1 MRIIDLKKKLGGFQL
16 DIDNLELENG
26 CIHGFIGANGSG
38 KTTLAK
44 LIMGIMEPDSGEILY
59 DGLNPREITMTS
71 QRPYMLHSSVY
82 ENLVYPL
89 KLRGIK
95 PQQDEIDAL
104 LKIYNLLDKKNQYAR
119 SLSSGEQQKL
129 SFLRTMIFKPK
140 LVIIDESLSNLDS
153 DSLELFENWILE
165 IQKMDQITWVIISHQ
180 LPHIYTLCKKV
191 HFFYQGN
198 VIESGLKDDVIFNS
212 DNPLIKTFVK
222 KQALEIMR

>member
-1 MRIIDLKKKLGGFQL
+1 MKITNLKKKLGAFQL
-16 DIDNLELENG
+16 DIDDLELENG

-44 LIMGIMEPDSGEILY
+44 LIMGIMEQDSGEISY
-59 DGLNPREITMTS
+59 NGLSPREITMTS

-82 ENLVYPL
+82 ENLIYPL

-104 LKIYNLLDKKNQYAR
+104 LEKHNLLDKKKQYAR

-165 IQKMDQITWVIISHQ
+165 NQKTDQITWVIISHQ
-180 LPHIYTLCKKV
+180 LPHINTLCDKV
-191 HFFYQGN
+191 HFFSQGK
-198 VIESGLKDDVIFNS
+198 VIESGLKDNVIFNS

-222 KQALEIMR
+222 KQALEITR

>member
-1 MRIIDLKKKLGGFQL
+1 MKIIDLKKKLGAFQL
-16 DIDNLELENG
+16 DIENLELEQG

-44 LIMGIMEPDSGEILY
+44 LIMGIMKPESGEILY
-59 DGLNPREITMTS
+59 DGLSSREITMTS

-89 KLRGIK
+89 KLRGIE

-104 LKIYNLLDKKNQYAR
+104 LQKYNLLDKKKQYAR

-140 LVIIDESLSNLDS
+140 FVIIDESLSNLDS
-153 DSLELFENWILE
+153 DSVELFENWILE
-165 IQKMDQITWVIISHQ
+165 IQKTTQITWVIISHQ
-180 LPHIYTLCKKV
+180 LPHINTLCEKV
-191 HFFYQGN
+191 HFFYQGK